1 MTKRRTRKPCQTGK
15 TCQSLTAS
23 GWLKPNSWHI
33 SHQETADALRMPVE
47 RIFKVY
53 SKRHQVIVVYL
64 NQKSQKCCSFFSYRL
79 FARWQAEA
87 IALIL
92 SCKDLQTL
100 EPLEAIV
107 QYDLEKFDYPVET
120 ANAIWATLL
129 DQITRLTVEVRFN
142 TQLPLVVGERRDKG
156 KRRLGGKVKDF
167 SLPPLAAISDRN
179 SV

>member
-1 MTKRRTRKPCQTGK
+1 MTKRRTCKPRQTGK

-92 SCKDLQTL
+92 SCKDVQTL
-100 EPLEAIV
+100 ELLEAIV
-107 QYDLEKFDYPVET
+107 QYDLEKFDYPMET

-129 DQITRLTVEVRFN
+129 DHITRLTVEVRFN
-142 TQLPLVVGERRDKG
+142 TQSPSVIARRDQETRRSGSKGRHSSSKVGEG
-156 KRRLGGKVKDF
+156 IVLT
-167 SLPPLAAISDRN
+167 SQ
-179 SV
+179 